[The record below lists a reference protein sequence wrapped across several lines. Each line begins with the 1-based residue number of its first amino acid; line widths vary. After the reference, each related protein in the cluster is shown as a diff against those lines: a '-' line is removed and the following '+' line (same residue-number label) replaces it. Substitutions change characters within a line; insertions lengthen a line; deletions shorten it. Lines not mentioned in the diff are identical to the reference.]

1 LDGEVNR
8 AHAQR
13 LVQTGWIGKRLIR
26 SACPRNRIP
35 LLIPNRSHRKR

>member
-13 LVQTGWIGKRLIR
+13 LVQTGWMGKRLIKG
-26 SACPRNRIP
+26 SCPRNRIP